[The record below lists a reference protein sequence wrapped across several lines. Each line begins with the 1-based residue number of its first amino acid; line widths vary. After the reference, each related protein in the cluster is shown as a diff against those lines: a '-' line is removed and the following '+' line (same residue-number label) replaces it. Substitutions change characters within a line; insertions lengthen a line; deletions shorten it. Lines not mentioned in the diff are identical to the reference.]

1 MWRLLFKNLYR
12 KKRRTFLTCAS
23 VAVSVFLLSML
34 AIVFVAMTS
43 PLQTAGSRLRMMVH
57 NATALNILL
66 PISYGQR
73 IASVPGVVA
82 STPTSWFGAY
92 YRDPANTFANFAAGA
107 DTFFDVYTEAKLPA
121 DQMQSFKEDPA
132 GAVAGRRLAERYD
145 WKIGDRI
152 TLLGSFYGF
161 EPDLTLRGIYSG
173 GDENMLVFH
182 WKYFNEGLGRTN
194 EVEAFWIR
202 VDRPQSMPQVS
213 RTIDS
218 MFRNNPVQ
226 TQTETEAAAL
236 MRTVSWLGN
245 VRALILLIGSV
256 VCFAILMIVANTMTL
271 SVSERIPEAAVMRS
285 LGFRRSQ
292 IIGLFVGESLALT
305 VAGGLVGLLGAKLLS
320 LAFGKMNFGG
330 LIWADFGMKPAT
342 ALVSMGLALL
352 IGLLAAALPAYR
364 AGRVN
369 IAEALRY
376 TG

>member
-1 MWRLLFKNLYR
+1 
-12 KKRRTFLTCAS
+12 
-23 VAVSVFLLSML
+23 ML

-92 YRDPANTFANFAAGA
+92 YRDPANTFANFAVGA
-107 DTFFDVYTEAKLPA
+107 ETFFDVYTEARLPT
-121 DQMQSFKEDPA
+121 DQLQAFREDPA
-132 GAVAGRRLAERYD
+132 GAVAGNRLAERFD

-202 VDRPQSMPQVS
+202 VDRPRSMPRVS
-213 RTIDS
+213 ETIDS

-292 IIGLFVGESLALT
+292 IVGLFVGESMALT
-305 VAGGLVGLLGAKLLS
+305 LAGGLVGLLGAKLLS

-330 LIWADFGMKPAT
+330 LIWADFGMKPET